1 MFGRPAARG
10 FSLTEGL
17 MTIESA
23 NTRWLIL
30 AMLFACRT
38 CLGFQFQ
45 TLGSVSI
52 SLVDQLGFNYAE
64 IGTLIGFFMLPGL
77 VLSLPVGYAG
87 RYLADRT
94 LVALGLSVLALGGAL
109 AAVAQGFGLLALGRI
124 AAGAGFV
131 VSTIYFTKM
140 VADWFTGRELA
151 TAMGVLVAS
160 WPVGIAMGQIGH
172 VWIAANVD
180 WRMAFVVAAVY
191 CVVGAVAVRLCYR
204 APPRAPGAAATPV
217 AVAFDL
223 PRNELVLTLL
233 AASVWGMFNAGYIV
247 YLSFA
252 PRVLMVGGY
261 DATQAAAVISIAS
274 WVMIFSIGIGGQIAD
289 RTGKRDL
296 VIYAG
301 AATAVVSLLLLH
313 EVSIAVWL
321 SLAFGLVGMASAGV
335 IMALTGEAM
344 APQRRAFGMGVF
356 FSGYFVIMTAAPP
369 IAGWLYDRGGDPYVS
384 VQFAAALFVGA
395 ALANWAFRLVKK
407 RIAA

>member
-1 MFGRPAARG
+1 MQTAKFPA
-10 FSLTEGL
+10 TD
-17 MTIESA
+17 SA

-30 AMLFACRT
+30 VMLFACRT
-38 CLGFQFQ
+38 GLGFQFQ
-45 TLGSVSI
+45 ALGSVST

-77 VLSLPVGYAG
+77 VLSLPAGYAG

-94 LVALGLSVLALGGAL
+94 LVALGLLSLALGGAT
-109 AAVAQGFGLLALGRI
+109 AAAAHGFGMLALGRI
-124 AAGAGFV
+124 AAGIGFV
-131 VSTIYFTKM
+131 VSTVYFTKM
-140 VADWFTGRELA
+140 VADWFAGRELA

-172 VWIAANVD
+172 VWIAANYD
-180 WRMAFVVAAVY
+180 WRQAFVVAAVY
-191 CVVGAVAVRLCYR
+191 CVVGAVAVALLYR
-204 APPRAPGAAATPV
+204 APPRAPGATATPV
-217 AVAFDL
+217 AVAYGL
-223 PRNELVLTLL
+223 PRNELILTLL
-233 AASVWGMFNAGYIV
+233 AASVWGLFNAGYIV

-252 PRVLMVGGY
+252 PRVLVAGGY
-261 DATQAAAVISIAS
+261 GATQAAAVISIAS
-274 WVMIFSIGIGGQIAD
+274 WVMIFSIAIGGQIAD

-296 VIYAG
+296 VIYVG
-301 AATAVVSLLLLH
+301 SATAVVSVLLLR

-369 IAGWLYDRGGDPYVS
+369 IAGWLYDRSGDPYVS
-384 VQFAAALFVGA
+384 VQFAAILFTA
-395 ALANWAFRLVKK
+395 AAAANWMF
-407 RIAA
+407 RIAKRRLPSA

>member
-1 MFGRPAARG
+1 MAP
-10 FSLTEGL
+10 STEGL

-38 CLGFQFQ
+38 GLGFQFQ
-45 TLGSVSI
+45 ALGSVS
-52 SLVDQLGFNYAE
+52 SQLVDQLGFNYAE
-64 IGTLIGFFMLPGL
+64 IGTLIGLFMLPGL

-94 LVALGLSVLALGGAL
+94 LVSLGLSSLALGGAL
-109 AAVAQGFGLLALGRI
+109 AAAAHGFGLLALGRI

-140 VADWFTGRELA
+140 VADWFAGRELA

-172 VWIAANVD
+172 VWIAANYD

-191 CVVGAVAVRLCYR
+191 CVVGAVAVMLFYQ
-204 APPRAPGAAATPV
+204 APPRAPGAAAMPA
-217 AVAFDL
+217 AVAFSL
-223 PRNELVLTLL
+223 PRNELTLTLL
-233 AASVWGMFNAGYIV
+233 AASVWGLFNAGYIV

-252 PRVLMVGGY
+252 PRVLVAGGY
-261 DATQAAAVISIAS
+261 GATQAAAVISVAS
-274 WVMIFSIGIGGQIAD
+274 WSMILSIGIGGQIAD
-289 RTGKRDL
+289 RTGRRDL
-296 VIYAG
+296 VLYVSAV
-301 AATAVVSLLLLH
+301 AAVASLLLLR
-313 EVSIAVWL
+313 ETSWALAL
-321 SLAFGLVGMASAGV
+321 SLVFGLIGMASAGV

-369 IAGWLYDRGGDPYVS
+369 IAGLLYDMSGDPYVS
-384 VQFAAALFVGA
+384 VQFAAALFAAA
-395 ALANWAFRLVKK
+395 ALANWAFRQAKK